1 MSVGGLGAFGHKR
14 SGLLDHE
21 CSDRPRMSPS
31 RQSVARDVLRG
42 GQSDILPDVHS
53 SGVAASIWER
63 KVTPDFLRWIESLPE
78 EHLPSLRCVVPIKNA
93 EAAVQSACVQ
103 VGLSDHPEAAVLAS
117 DVAALALL
125 TGKILDVSHVRLR
138 LEPSEGVQC
147 PKFHLD
153 HVEARL
159 LCTYRG
165 AGTEYVSEKFLDDPA
180 RIRQLATGHVGL
192 FRGDLWH
199 GTERSALLHRS
210 PEIGQGE
217 GVRLLLVIDPVR

>member
-1 MSVGGLGAFGHKR
+1 MSMGGLGAFGHKR

-21 CSDRPRMSPS
+21 CADRHRMSSS

-42 GQSDILPDVHS
+42 GQSDILPEVHS

-63 KVTPDFLRWIESLPE
+63 KVAPDFLRWIESLSVG
-78 EHLPSLRCVVPIKNA
+78 HLPSLRCVVPVKNV
-93 EAAVQSACVQ
+93 EAAVQSACAQ
-103 VGLSDHPEAAVLAS
+103 VVLSDHPEASVLAS
-117 DVAALALL
+117 DVAALALMA
-125 TGKILDVSHVRLR
+125 GKILDVSHVRLR
-138 LEPSEGVQC
+138 LDPSQGVQC

-165 AGTEYVSEKFLDDPA
+165 AGTEYVSEKFLDDPV
-180 RIRQLATGHVGL
+180 RIRQMATGHVGL
-192 FRGDLWH
+192 FRGGLWH
-199 GTERSALLHRS
+199 GAERSGLLHRS